1 MKMFALPNH
10 IGFEALKLFG
20 KNGNIIDGSLAYI
33 QPGGGGPIELHT
45 HAHDHLFAV
54 IEGEAKILLDKE
66 VIVIKKGES
75 FLVDGRIPHSVW
87 NNFENQTVM
96 IGINLNKCVKSE

>member
-1 MKMFALPNH
+1 MKMFTPPNH

-20 KNGNIIDGSLAYI
+20 ENEKIIDGSLAYI

-54 IEGEAKILLDKE
+54 VEGEAKILLDKE
-66 VIVIKKGES
+66 VVVIKKGES

-87 NNFENQTVM
+87 NNCQNQTVM
-96 IGINLNKCVKSE
+96 IGINVNKCVKSE

>member
-1 MKMFALPNH
+1 M
-10 IGFEALKLFG
+10 
-20 KNGNIIDGSLAYI
+20 
-33 QPGGGGPIELHT
+33 
-45 HAHDHLFAV
+45 

-87 NNFENQTVM
+87 NNFQNQTVM
-96 IGINLNKCVKSE
+96 IGINLYKCVKSE